1 VARRCDRRRVASPNQ
16 APLLKRTRW
25 LLAAVAVDLV
35 HVSVA
40 HACGVSAS
48 GAPAGICDA
57 SDAIDDK
64 AAAARNRIG
73 ASFGYTSSVL
83 LFSDGLRAPTERDTV
98 MVSFEHPM
106 RDKRGSRWTLE
117 FGAGSLLG
125 GFLQTGPSSQATFSP
140 GVIADVSLSHLII
153 EPHGYASPFLLL
165 SFTLAGVW
173 SRTSSAAMDAD
184 YVAFDFS
191 ADVAAGVSMRMKRQA
206 ITPFLAGRLFGGP
219 VFWTHTTNA
228 VLGMDAYHYSLG
240 PGLALSLD
248 RSRVGLSLGCSL
260 LGEKNLRAGV
270 SVAF

>member
-1 VARRCDRRRVASPNQ
+1 
-16 APLLKRTRW
+16 
-25 LLAAVAVDLV
+25 
-35 HVSVA
+35 
-40 HACGVSAS
+40 VSAS